1 MIAAEEVI
9 RQLSLEP
16 HPEGGF
22 FRETFRDKALARF
35 PLEGNRSSDKN
46 SQQNGAHSD
55 RKSLSTFA
63 EFALGERAAS
73 TAIYYLL
80 PQGEISRWHR
90 VDAAE
95 VWHFYAGAPLEL
107 SLSEDGREASRQ
119 RLGNDLA
126 AGERPQLVAPAGC
139 WQSAKS
145 LGAWTLVGCTVAPGF
160 EFSRF
165 ELAPQGFDPRHRD

>member
-1 MIAAEEVI
+1 MVSAEEVI
-9 RQLSLEP
+9 RRLSLAR

-22 FRETFRDKALARF
+22 FRETFRDKT
-35 PLEGNRSSDKN
+35 PTSD
-46 SQQNGAHSD
+46 D
-55 RKSLSTFA
+55 
-63 EFALGERAAS
+63 RAAS

-80 PQGEISRWHR
+80 PQGEISQWHR

-95 VWHFYAGAPLEL
+95 IWHFYAGAPLEL
-107 SLSEDGREASRQ
+107 SLSENGLDASRQ

-126 AGERPQLVAPAGC
+126 AGERPQLVAPAGW
-139 WQSAKS
+139 WQSARS

-165 ELAPQGFDPRHRD
+165 ELAPRGFDPGYRD